1 MHKTMSTE
9 AIKTDKNALK
19 VPRFYSIRSVRQ
31 YVQSWYANL
40 FYPKCNDLFVQRIRN
55 RINLGGWVTSTCRCG
70 ACKLICEDAPRIV
83 SVCHCSICRFD
94 EARAIG
100 AENAPAPSFAAVK
113 RSMCRMEVNLNVA
126 KNLTDAK
133 NAIVFRNSSDFARR
147 GMCDLCKSYLVMD
160 YEWFEPQTIWLQNPM
175 YIHPDSN
182 GEVECEFAFN
192 KGKADFDVCWPSRN
206 DPCTSTTCKVSYLDK
221 GAAEKRSIDLRDE
234 DIKPRGLLQ
243 FQDLDWNNYQID
255 VGAL

>member
-1 MHKTMSTE
+1 MSTE

-55 RINLGGWVTSTCRCG
+55 RIKLGGWVTSTCRCG

-113 RSMCRMEVNLNVA
+113 RSVCRMDGTCLDG
-126 KNLTDAK
+126 KTLC
-133 NAIVFRNSSDFARR
+133 
-147 GMCDLCKSYLVMD
+147 GMDRSWLCGMDGPCLV
-160 YEWFEPQTIWLQNPM
+160 
-175 YIHPDSN
+175 
-182 GEVECEFAFN
+182 V
-192 KGKADFDVCWPSRN
+192 K
-206 DPCTSTTCKVSYLDK
+206 TCVWS
-221 GAAEKRSIDLRDE
+221 GQPI
-234 DIKPRGLLQ
+234 P
-243 FQDLDWNNYQID
+243 
-255 VGAL
+255 